1 MVLCMVNLHVE
12 MTVEERELLRKWK
25 GRKKWREWLLSIP
38 RLLREAADAK
48 EIAELKLEKATRGV
62 KDLEERC
69 QHLQGEL
76 GKYERDSTPI

>member
-25 GRKKWREWLLSIP
+25 GRKKWKEWLFSIP
-38 RLLREAADAK
+38 RLLREAADAR
-48 EIAELKLEKATRGV
+48 EIAELKLENATRDV

-69 QHLQGEL
+69 QRLQREL
-76 GKYERDSTPI
+76 EKYERD

>member
-12 MTVEERELLRKWK
+12 MTAEERETLKKWK
-25 GRKKWREWLLSIP
+25 GRKKWKEWLLSIP

-48 EIAELKLEKATRGV
+48 EIAELKLERATRDI

-69 QHLQGEL
+69 QHLQREL
-76 GKYERDSTPI
+76 GKYERG

>member
-1 MVLCMVNLHVE
+1 MVLCMVDLHVE

-25 GRKKWREWLLSIP
+25 GRKKWKEWLLSIP
-38 RLLREAADAK
+38 RLLREAADAR
-48 EIAELKLEKATRGV
+48 EIAELKLEKATRDI

-69 QHLQGEL
+69 QHLQREL